1 MLIITCY
8 LETFFRHFAVCECKV
23 THFPS
28 VTQIFWGK
36 SDSAMH
42 KMGVIVQK
50 IGVFECVS
58 YNKFAN
64 LIENLHF

>member
-8 LETFFRHFAVCECKV
+8 LETFLRHFAVSGCKV

-28 VTQIFWGK
+28 VTQIFLRK
-36 SDSAMH
+36 SDALMH
-42 KMGVIVQK
+42 KWGVIVQK
-50 IGVFECVS
+50 TGVFECIS